1 MGVSEHDNSEIKQI
15 QAIIQSIAIQERRK
29 PGIIDQRRRIRIAK
43 GAGVEMKDVNAPLKQ
58 FTQMQKM
65 MKSFKG
71 EKGKKNM
78 QALAAQ
84 FGMSTK

>member
-1 MGVSEHDNSEIKQI
+1 MTIR
-15 QAIIQSIAIQERRK
+15 ERRK
-29 PGIIDQRRRIRIAK
+29 PNIIDQHRRMSIAK
-43 GAGVEMKDVNAPLKQ
+43 GAGVEMKDVNALLKQ

-71 EKGKKNM
+71 EKGKRNM

-84 FGMSTK
+84 FGMLPKQ